1 MNTLFFNSLPPLPPS
16 PSPLTHRSKVFAL
29 KDIITGNPTVIK
41 MVIHFTRS
49 ESEGGHTVLRELLAP
64 LVQEILAKEDLV
76 LNTSPVDVYKSWINQ
91 MESETGEKS

>member
-1 MNTLFFNSLPPLPPS
+1 MYNKLILFLLPLNPSLS
-16 PSPLTHRSKVFAL
+16 SRSKVFAL

-64 LVQEILAKEDLV
+64 LVKEILGKEDLV
-76 LNTSPVDVYKSWINQ
+76 LNTSPVDVYKAWINQ